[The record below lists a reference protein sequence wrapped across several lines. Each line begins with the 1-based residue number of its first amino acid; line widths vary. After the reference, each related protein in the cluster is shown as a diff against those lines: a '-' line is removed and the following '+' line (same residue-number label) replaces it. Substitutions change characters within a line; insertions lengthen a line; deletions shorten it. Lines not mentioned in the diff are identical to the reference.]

1 MNVDKADESTQ
12 QTQVSAASLTPKSE
26 VTFHPQS
33 SLIARR
39 FHVANENAVK
49 KLSTDM
55 EKINLER
62 RKSCRKV
69 EMEQEA
75 LCQQFFD
82 IAGNTT
88 AEMEEGEDEEAATE
102 SPSEFYRKLP
112 DRLDIRKISAQISRS
127 KTTDMAYIL
136 SKTPTRQSVSDK
148 GDLGSISS
156 ASNRSLET
164 AGSPGGSHP
173 QLCTKSPSISSL
185 QPDEEKMRFRFSQSD
200 LAQSAST
207 ERIRRAVSL
216 KCRRR
221 PTTSAL
227 HPLPDAPLLSSS
239 FSPKL
244 SMHSAASTA
253 SGGGNGGTKSTA
265 NNMRLFRRLSYN
277 KTPQSREQRSFSTVQ
292 SRSSVSSLLE
302 TSASEAGLLSPPAQD
317 LPEWQ
322 MVLAQK
328 RRERLAQ
335 LQAYREHGCW
345 NTGSQTVAAL
355 LSGCPFSPVP
365 AGSSVLSHASELPTD
380 QEAAEVVVEEEDKL
394 E

>member
-1 MNVDKADESTQ
+1 MNVDKVDEATQ
-12 QTQVSAASLTPKSE
+12 QAQTSAPSTTPKSE

-33 SLIARR
+33 NPIARR
-39 FHVANENAVK
+39 FHVVNENAVK

-62 RKSCRKV
+62 RKSCRKM

-75 LCQQFFD
+75 LFQQLFD

-88 AEMEEGEDEEAATE
+88 AEMEEGEQEELAADSPTE
-102 SPSEFYRKLP
+102 LYRKLP
-112 DRLDIRKISAQISRS
+112 DRLDIRKMSAQISRS
-127 KTTDMAYIL
+127 RTTDMISVL
-136 SKTPTRQSVSDK
+136 GKTPARQSISDK
-148 GDLGSISS
+148 TDLCSISS

-164 AGSPGGSHP
+164 AGSPGGSHSH
-173 QLCTKSPSISSL
+173 LSSKSPSFSSF

-200 LAQSAST
+200 LAQPTSSA
-207 ERIRRAVSL
+207 RIRRAVSL

-221 PTTSAL
+221 PTANTL
-227 HPLPDAPLLSSS
+227 HPLPDVPLISSS
-239 FSPKL
+239 LGPKL
-244 SMHSAASTA
+244 PMCSAAA
-253 SGGGNGGTKSTA
+253 GGPKSTA
-265 NNMRLFRRLSYN
+265 NNMRLFRKLSYH
-277 KTPQSREQRSFSTVQ
+277 KTPQSREQRSFSTVRCRG
-292 SRSSVSSLLE
+292 SASSLLE
-302 TSASEAGLLSPPAQD
+302 TSASDGGLLSPPAQD

-345 NTGSQTVAAL
+345 NTGAQTVAAL

-365 AGSSVLSHASELPTD
+365 AGSSVLSHASELSVD
-380 QEAAEVVVEEEDKL
+380 QEEEQEEEKL